1 MSALTVQNLKKSF
14 GAHQVLKGVS
24 FDVKSGA
31 FLSLLG
37 PSGCGKTTILRIIC
51 GLETAD
57 EGAVLVEQK
66 DVTKVRPEKR
76 NIGLVFQNYALFPSM
91 NVEKNVGYGL
101 KMRKVAKEETAERVR
116 EALELVKLGGYE
128 NRKVTQLSGGE
139 QQRVALARALVTKP
153 DILLLDEPLSA
164 LDRKIR
170 AEMQYEIRNIQQKTG
185 ITTVFV
191 THDQEEALTMSD
203 QIILLNEG
211 SIEQQGDPW
220 TIYNYP
226 ASVFASDFL
235 GKANL
240 LSGQLQKC
248 GEQWYISDG
257 QFRLPVHYRG
267 GKEGQQVQAA
277 VRGEYFEFCS
287 EQAEDANRF
296 FLERRIFTGL
306 SWKMIGRLGTQPI
319 EIAVLGFHAEQMEEG
334 KEYFVQIQPEHV
346 VYYIGNEE

>member
-1 MSALTVQNLKKSF
+1 MSGLTVENLKKSF
-14 GAHQVLKGVS
+14 GQRQVLKRIG
-24 FDVKSGA
+24 FQVKSGD

-57 EGAVLVEQK
+57 EGKVLVDDR

-91 NVEKNVGYGL
+91 NVAKNVGYGL
-101 KMRKVAKEETAERVR
+101 KMQKVPKKEIEERVK

-128 NRKVTQLSGGE
+128 SRRVTQLSGGE

-170 AEMQYEIRNIQQKTG
+170 AEMQYEIRNIQQKVG

-203 QIILLNEG
+203 QIILMNQG
-211 SIEQQGDPW
+211 QIEQQGDPW
-220 TIYNYP
+220 TIYNCP

-240 LSGQLQKC
+240 ISGSLKKREETWYLIGEGFEMPVRYC
-248 GEQWYISDG
+248 GGE
-257 QFRLPVHYRG
+257 
-267 GKEGQQVQAA
+267 EGEVVQAA
-277 VRGEYFEFCS
+277 ARGEYFEFCD
-287 EQAEDANRF
+287 ADMPGANRF
-296 FLERRIFTGL
+296 HLERKIFTGL
-306 SWKMIGRLGTQPI
+306 SWKLIGRLGNQMI
-319 EIAVLGFHAEQMEEG
+319 DISSLGIHAGDIKEG
-334 KEYFVQIQPEHV
+334 EDFYVRICPEHI
-346 VYYIGNEE
+346 VYYRES

>member
-1 MSALTVQNLKKSF
+1 MSGLTVNNLKKSF
-14 GAHQVLKGVS
+14 GSHQVLKGVS
-24 FDVKSGA
+24 FDVKSGD

-57 EGAVLVEQK
+57 EGAVLVDGR

-91 NVEKNVGYGL
+91 NVAKNVGYGL
-101 KMRKVAKEETAERVR
+101 KMHKVPKKEIEERVS

-128 NRKVTQLSGGE
+128 SRRVTQLSGGE

-170 AEMQYEIRNIQQKTG
+170 GEMQYEIRNIQQKVG

-203 QIILLNEG
+203 QIILINEG
-211 SIEQQGDPW
+211 KIEQQGDPW
-220 TIYNYP
+220 SIYNYP

-240 LSGQLQKC
+240 LSGVLKQE
-248 GEQWYISDG
+248 GEQWYLEGDG
-257 QFRLPVHYRG
+257 FALPIHYCG
-267 GKEGQQVQAA
+267 GSPGEAVQAA
-277 VRGEYFEFCS
+277 ARGEYFEFCS
-287 EQAEDANRF
+287 PKTEGANPFR
-296 FLERRIFTGL
+296 LERKIFTGL
-306 SWKMIGRLGTQPI
+306 CWKLMGKLGNQRL
-319 EIAVLGFHAEQMEEG
+319 EISAMGFNAENLEEG
-334 KEYFVQIQPEHV
+334 MDLYVHIRPENI
-346 VYYIGNEE
+346 VYYKE

>member
-1 MSALTVQNLKKSF
+1 MSGLTVKNLKKSF
-14 GAHQVLKGVS
+14 GQHQVLKGVD
-24 FDVKSGA
+24 FQVKSGD

-57 EGAVLVEQK
+57 EGSILVDER
-66 DVTKVRPEKR
+66 DVTNVRPEKR

-91 NVEKNVGYGL
+91 NVAKNVGYGL
-101 KMRKVAKEETAERVR
+101 KMQKVPKAEIEERVK

-128 NRKVTQLSGGE
+128 SRRVTQLSGGE
-139 QQRVALARALVTKP
+139 QQRVALARALVTRP

-170 AEMQYEIRNIQQKTG
+170 AEMQYEIRNIQQKVG

-211 SIEQQGDPW
+211 QIEQQGEPW
-220 TIYNYP
+220 SIYNFP

-240 LSGQLQKC
+240 LSGKLKEVN
-248 GEQWYISDG
+248 GQWYLVNEGLSI
-257 QFRLPVHYRG
+257 PVNYCG
-267 GKEGQQVQAA
+267 GKDGDSIKAA
-277 VRGEYFEFCS
+277 ARGEYFEFC
-287 EQAEDANRF
+287 EAGAPGANVFR
-296 FLERRIFTGL
+296 LERKIFTGM
-306 SWKMIGRLGTQPI
+306 SWKLIGHLGNQLVDISALGLYADRLG
-319 EIAVLGFHAEQMEEG
+319 EQ
-334 KEYFVQIQPEHV
+334 KDFYVRISPEHV
-346 VYYIGNEE
+346 IYYQE